1 MNELQNYTY
10 NASGQSLWSVFLV
23 NLSGQS
29 FWSNA
34 QAWLIKP
41 TTKTDR
47 EVSGMMMMLVDIIIY
62 TSVEQFAQNLGLVLE
77 M

>member
-10 NASGQSLWSVFLV
+10 NADFLSGQSLWSVFLV

-41 TTKTDR
+41 TTTKTDR
-47 EVSGMMMMLVDIIIY
+47 EVSGKDVSRYNYIHKC
-62 TSVEQFAQNLGLVLE
+62 
-77 M
+77 